1 MENMQFQYRKCI
13 ALVASAFLLFGSA
26 AAQRMI
32 KDFLP
37 GQNTYSAVQAIGPAG
52 EQEMFLNAL
61 GDLWKTDGTCE
72 GTVLVK
78 DFSQAGYPTNFMRA
92 GTLVFF
98 TANNATNGRELW
110 ATNGTEAGTYL
121 VKDIYTGASSSTPDD
136 FCRKGSILYFS
147 ATTSANGNELWRSDG
162 TAGGTYMVSDI
173 RPGTNSSSPGSL
185 IVYKDTLF
193 FSATTTIGECLWKS
207 AGSAAS
213 TSLVYDM
220 IPGSTSGGIGY
231 MAVAA
236 NQLFFSGNDNT
247 HGSEL
252 WVTDGSTA
260 GTNLVKDIN
269 PGTASGLPFYPF
281 HTFGNVLFFIANDDT
296 HGNELWRST
305 GTEASTVMV
314 EDINPGISSSYIDY
328 FASTSEAL
336 FFQATDGTHGPEL
349 WRSNGTEANTYL
361 VRDINTAP
369 NAGASPRYLTALNDW
384 VYFSASENDHGY
396 ELWRS
401 DGTSANTELVGD
413 IEPGTNG
420 SNPNTLVSTN
430 DEVLF
435 VAKTTLAGIEL
446 YSSAPPPSGPPVDA
460 MLIAVTNQNCRGQS
474 KGAIDIAVTQGNCPF
489 IFQWQGP
496 LSYQK
501 YDTEDLNN
509 VYAGTYS
516 VTITDAKGST
526 KAMTFTITEPE
537 FLLFGNVLSNPP
549 DCHGNLGELTIEGT
563 GGVPPYNFI
572 WSNGVQGPTQ
582 SNIPFPGASYTV
594 TVTDANSCTRVGE
607 FGSYPE
613 TVSVPPLEVSHPI
626 SCYND
631 ITSIYYE
638 GGVKLE
644 TPAEA
649 LIKWEAGQGG
659 EILSDPTNLEIVVR
673 GAATYYITM
682 TASTSGCTATD
693 SVIVASNMLHPLAD
707 AGPDLSLNCSTDT
720 LVLQSTISPNGSAY
734 PKLNVQWEALQGG
747 HFVSSR
753 FEQAPTVDRPGKY
766 MLTVQNQYNGCI
778 ARDTVEVTSTLE
790 GPEISI
796 TGDPT
801 FCYGDVATLTAVL
814 DTAEATFEG
823 WFVEGGL
830 YSTALT
836 ITMPESEGWQYIIAR
851 AENPDGCIRDLR
863 VDLLRN
869 NQPSF
874 LSLSADS
881 CGCGG
886 VPIKVADYYPYEN
899 MSWQWS
905 GPNGFIQVVS
915 EPHVYQPGTY
925 YVTVTV
931 GNCTIQDAITVV
943 GKPSLQILG
952 YSITPPYCPNEA
964 GGEIWIYDVGG
975 AWTYEYQW
983 SNGDQGSK
991 AYGLKAGD
999 YWVGITGTSYGG
1011 DQSCYLHQTFHV
1023 PEPDSITINMEVA
1036 LDSTG
1041 GNNAA
1046 ITAVVT
1052 GLPVPDAYL
1061 WSNGETTPTITGLA
1075 PGMYTVTVTFNN
1087 WCTATAEVV
1096 YAGCTLALEEAGH
1109 VDNSCPGAATGSV
1122 TIEILNGVAPVGLLW
1137 SNGAQTA
1144 GPTNLAA
1151 GIYTVTATDARGC
1164 TETLEVEI
1172 LTVDTTPPVLQLAQL
1187 TRSLDAAGHLVLTD
1201 QDFDAGSFDN
1211 CAIASFVAEPLE
1223 FGCADLGV
1231 QIITV
1236 TATDGSGN
1244 VTTGQVALI
1253 VQDLVPPVITCPEN
1267 SIVGF
1272 CQRAVTFALPQV
1284 DDEVCFAF
1292 DPDRMTQLEG
1302 LPSGAEFPTGTTLQ
1316 IFRYTKL
1323 NGLSD
1328 DCQFTVTVAPEI
1340 SGVTA
1345 DIAGVTC
1352 AGDCDGSLETTITGG
1367 AAPFN
1372 LIWSTG
1378 ASGATL
1384 DALCAGIYSVTV
1396 SDQYGCTWAYA
1407 FTVSEP
1413 QALLLELN
1421 QVINDTN
1428 SLGVGAIDLTVLGGT
1443 PPYTF
1448 AWFLGTLAVGQTED
1462 LSNLFAGNYHC
1473 VVTDANGCQLESNAF
1488 VVDNIVG
1495 TTEPDWATGLVIAPN
1510 PSNDVVWV
1518 RFTHPL
1524 NAPPIV
1530 QILDLT
1536 GRAVAV
1542 DLRHADAGQL
1552 QFSVRGLPA
1561 GVYLV
1566 RLSVDQ
1572 TAVTRRLMVGQ

>member
-1 MENMQFQYRKCI
+1 MKKRLILYRKFI
-13 ALVASAFLLFGSA
+13 SLIVAALLLYGNA

-52 EQEMFLNAL
+52 EQETFLNAS

-78 DFSQAGYPTNFMRA
+78 DFNQSGNPMLFMRV

-98 TANNATNGRELW
+98 TANNTTNGRELW
-110 ATNGTEAGTYL
+110 ATNGTEAGTYM
-121 VKDIYTGASSSTPDD
+121 VKDIYAGTDGSTPNN
-136 FCRKGSILYFS
+136 FCRKGSILYFA
-147 ATTSANGNELWRSDG
+147 ATTSANGRELWRSDG
-162 TAGGTYMVSDI
+162 TTAGTYLVSDI

-185 IVYKDTLF
+185 TVYKDTLF

-236 NQLFFSGNDNT
+236 NQLFFHGTDNS

-252 WVTDGSTA
+252 WITDGSSA
-260 GTNLVKDIN
+260 GTMLVKDIN
-269 PGTASGLPFYPF
+269 PGTASGLPYEPF
-281 HTFGNVLFFIANDDT
+281 HTFGNVLFFIAGEGT

-305 GTEASTVMV
+305 GTEASTVLV
-314 EDINPGISSSYIDY
+314 KDINPGTNSSFIDY
-328 FASTSEAL
+328 FASTSDAL
-336 FFQATDGTHGPEL
+336 FFQATDGTHGSEL
-349 WRSNGTEANTYL
+349 WRSNGTEVNTYM
-361 VRDINTAP
+361 VRDIHTAP
-369 NAGASPRYLTALNDW
+369 NAGASPRYLTVLNDQ
-384 VYFSASENDHGY
+384 VYFYAFENMYGN

-401 DGTSANTELVGD
+401 DGTFEHTELVGD

-420 SNPNTLVSTN
+420 SNPNTLVASN

-460 MLIAVTNQNCRGQS
+460 ELTSLTSPKCHGEL
-474 KGAIDIAVTQGNCPF
+474 KGAIDITVTQGNCPL

-501 YDTEDLNN
+501 YYTEDLNN

-537 FLLFGNVLSNPP
+537 FLLFGNVSSVPP

-582 SNIPFPGASYTV
+582 SDIPFPGTTYTV
-594 TVTDANSCTRVGE
+594 TVTDANSCTRVGQ
-607 FGSYPE
+607 FGTHAE
-613 TVSVPPLEVSHPI
+613 MAGVPPLEVSHPI

-631 ITSIYYE
+631 MAAIYYE
-638 GGVKLE
+638 EPQKPE
-644 TPAEA
+644 TPSN
-649 LIKWEAGQGG
+649 LTYHWEAGPGG
-659 EILSDPTNLEIVVR
+659 EILSDPTILEIVVR
-673 GAATYYITM
+673 GAATYYITV
-682 TASTSGCTATD
+682 TASSSGCTATD
-693 SVIVASNMLHPLAD
+693 SVIVASDMLLPLAD
-707 AGPDLSLNCSTDT
+707 AGPDLPLNCSTDT
-720 LVLQSTISPNGSAY
+720 IVLQSTISPNGSDH

-753 FEQAPTVDRPGKY
+753 FEKTPTVDRPGKY
-766 MLTVQNQYNGCI
+766 VLTVQNQYNGCV

-801 FCYGDVATLTAVL
+801 FCQGNVATLTAVL
-814 DTAEATFEG
+814 DTTKATFEG
-823 WFVEGGL
+823 WYVEGGL
-830 YSTALT
+830 YSTELT
-836 ITMPESEGWQYIIAR
+836 VAMPENEGWQYLIAR
-851 AENPDGCIRDLR
+851 AGNPDGCVREFR
-863 VDLLRN
+863 VDLLRD
-869 NQPSF
+869 NQLSF

-886 VPIKVADYYPYEN
+886 VPIKVAEYFPYEN
-899 MSWQWS
+899 MSWHWT
-905 GPNGFIQVVS
+905 GPNGFVHNGPD
-915 EPHVYQPGTY
+915 PHVYQPGTY
-925 YVTVTV
+925 LVTVTV

-943 GKPSLQILG
+943 GEPSLQITG

-964 GGEIWIYDVGG
+964 SGEIWIEGVSGG
-975 AWTYEYQW
+975 WSYEYLW
-983 SNGDQGSK
+983 SNGNQGTR
-991 AYGLKAGD
+991 AYGLAGGD
-999 YWVGITGTSYGG
+999 YWVGISGIPYSGS
-1011 DQSCYLHQTFHV
+1011 QSCYLYQTFHV
-1023 PEPDSITINMEVA
+1023 PAPDSITITMEVA

-1052 GLPVPDAYL
+1052 GLPVPDAYN
-1061 WSNGETTPTITGLA
+1061 WSNGETTSTITGLA
-1075 PGMYTVTVTFNN
+1075 PGMYTVTVTFGN
-1087 WCTATAEVV
+1087 WCTATATAEVV
-1096 YAGCTLALEEAGH
+1096 YAGCTLALEEAEH
-1109 VDNSCPGAATGSV
+1109 LDNSCPGAATGSV
-1122 TIEILNGVAPVGLLW
+1122 SIEILNGVAPVGLLW

-1144 GPTNLAA
+1144 DLTNLAA
-1151 GIYTVTATDARGC
+1151 GNYTVTATDARGC

-1187 TRSLDAAGHLVLTD
+1187 TRSLDATGQLVLTA

-1211 CAIASFVAEPLE
+1211 CILVSLVAEPVE

-1236 TATDGSGN
+1236 TATDNSGN
-1244 VTTGQVALI
+1244 VTTGQVPLI
-1253 VQDLVPPVITCPEN
+1253 VQDLVPPTVTCPGN
-1267 SIVGF
+1267 ISVGF
-1272 CQRAVTFALPQV
+1272 CQRTVTFALPQV
-1284 DDEVCFAF
+1284 GDEVCFPF

-1302 LPSGAEFPTGTTLQ
+1302 LPSGAEFPVGTTLQ
-1316 IFRYTKL
+1316 SFRYTKL

-1328 DCQFTVTVAPEI
+1328 DCQFTVTVAP
-1340 SGVTA
+1340 V
-1345 DIAGVTC
+1345 
-1352 AGDCDGSLETTITGG
+1352 
-1367 AAPFN
+1367 
-1372 LIWSTG
+1372 
-1378 ASGATL
+1378 
-1384 DALCAGIYSVTV
+1384 
-1396 SDQYGCTWAYA
+1396 
-1407 FTVSEP
+1407 
-1413 QALLLELN
+1413 LLLELN
-1421 QVINDTN
+1421 QVTNDTN
-1428 SLGVGAIDLTVLGGT
+1428 SLGVGAIDLTVSGGT

-1462 LSNLFAGNYHC
+1462 LDDLFAGKYHC
-1473 VVTDANGCQLESNAF
+1473 VVTDANGCQLESGEI

-1495 TTEPDWATGLVIAPN
+1495 TAEPDWASGLVIAPN
-1510 PSNDVVWV
+1510 PGSDVVWV
-1518 RFTHPL
+1518 RFSRPL
-1524 NAPPIV
+1524 KTPPLF
-1530 QILDLT
+1530 QMLDLT

-1542 DLRHADAGQL
+1542 ELREWNAGQI

-1561 GVYLV
+1561 GVYMV

-1572 TAVTRRLMVGQ
+1572 TAVTRRLMVGK